1 MTSYLRMIDSAYN
14 SQFEAGFDAY
24 GAYGDGGVGDQP
36 NIGFVIRAYPHAH
49 HFSFAVHARDDADCL
64 DVERFAAVPSDIPG
78 WVARQRKRG
87 ITRPGV
93 YSSASLM
100 EANCL
105 PVIRAAGIALTSVR
119 LLSAHYA
126 GEHIC
131 APGSCGLLSV
141 QADGTQWTDRTDN
154 RTADESRLLP
164 NFFGAAPVP
173 VPGSPWPAGIILR
186 EGNRGGAVRV
196 LQQALHDSGIR
207 GVRGITV
214 DGIFAGE
221 TLTAV
226 RDFQAAKGLTVD
238 GIAGSQTRDA
248 LGIR

>member
-1 MTSYLRMIDSAYN
+1 MTLRMIDSAYN

-36 NIGFVIRAYPHAH
+36 NIGFVTREYPKAR

-87 ITRPGV
+87 IARPGV
-93 YSSASLM
+93 YASASLM
-100 EANCL
+100 EASCL
-105 PVIRAAGIALTSVR
+105 PVLRAARIALASVR

-126 GEHIC
+126 GRHVC
-131 APGSCGLLSV
+131 APSTCRLLSV

-154 RTADESRLLP
+154 RTADESLLLP
-164 NFFGAAPVP
+164 DFFGPPKPAPGP
-173 VPGSPWPAGIILR
+173 APQWPAGLTLR
-186 EGNRGGAVRV
+186 EGDSGAAVRV
-196 LQQALHDSGIR
+196 LQAALGDSGIR

-214 DGIFAGE
+214 DGVFGQQ
-221 TLTAV
+221 TLTSL
-226 RDFQAAKGLTVD
+226 RNFQSAKGLAVD
-238 GIAGSQTRDA
+238 GIAGQATRAA